1 MDVKIAV
8 WEDLSSFKYTFLQ
21 QRKIKSDMHEQ
32 FLKEDE
38 KFTMMLFGYYF
49 TFAPLR

>member
-1 MDVKIAV
+1 
-8 WEDLSSFKYTFLQ
+8 
-21 QRKIKSDMHEQ
+21 MHEQ

-49 TFAPLR
+49 TFAPVLIKTQ